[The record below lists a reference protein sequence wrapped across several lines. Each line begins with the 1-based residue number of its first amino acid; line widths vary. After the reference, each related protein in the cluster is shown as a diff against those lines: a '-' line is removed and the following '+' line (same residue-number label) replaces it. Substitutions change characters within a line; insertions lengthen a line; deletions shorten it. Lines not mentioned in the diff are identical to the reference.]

1 MSKKKILVVIS
12 LFCVLLFSLSADSA
26 IAQKY
31 LTAANEQYSIGN
43 LEKAYKYINSSM
55 KMYTEEPVENNVIFS
70 AQLIYLEYLQEIKE
84 TENMDAFDDVKEALK
99 EFPLVANSDITNL
112 IESINTLQIEKIKA
126 AGTTINTVDQKELLD
141 AQLKAMKEQN
151 EEYLTVLNENQKI
164 ATKNQQEL
172 LEQLKDQTGT
182 FSEAISDSTR
192 ATEEN
197 GIAIKKAVISIAIV
211 LIVITI
217 LVILFIIFSWRNSKK
232 QQERFQATL
241 EMVARMNRSPSE
253 RLSLGVVPSLYD
265 TNLKSAGS
273 SRWGVDA
280 LPEPELTEKEINE
293 INDLA
298 VECERLGAEIDYAT
312 GRKNNSKNVSELVYK
327 LACAIGM
334 NPGKA
339 KIYFC
344 AAMVYDA
351 GFLAIDSEL
360 LQASELT
367 DEQKYQIRGHVQ
379 KGVEQLDFIP
389 SKYKQIFIDAAT
401 KHHENLD
408 GTGYPEGL
416 KEDEIP
422 LIARLIHIA
431 EMFTSLISRRNYR
444 GIMDKESAINEI
456 RAEDKAVDQQIV
468 DLLDSII

>member
-217 LVILFIIFSWRNSKK
+217 LVILFIAFSWRNSKK